1 MHQAKTM
8 GTKFV
13 ALFALAVAAI
23 MAVGATAT
31 SAYAFENAQ
40 TQVILNPSKA
50 QTITVGSSITLKAT
64 TQAEEGHLEVLGT
77 PEITWISSKPSVA
90 TVASGK
96 VTGKAAGT
104 ADITVTYTYK
114 QEGAE
119 DRIFSATNQVT
130 VKKCAQSLK
139 IGVDPLS
146 KTYYAAKRGAYK
158 GKLSTTKTVTSSYAA
173 AKKAFKISGN
183 KSTLQ
188 FSKYRV
194 YKYSTKSKKYVAVS
208 TTGTYGKYFT
218 IGKTGK
224 IYAKKGLPKGT
235 YKVTVKVYSPK
246 TAVKYNS
253 ATKYTHLKVK
263 VK

>member
-8 GTKFV
+8 GTKLV

-31 SAYAFENAQ
+31 SAYAFESAES
-40 TQVILNPSKA
+40 QVILNPSKD

-64 TQAEEGHLEVLGT
+64 SQAEESHLAVLGT
-77 PEITWISSKPSVA
+77 PEITWTSSNPSVA
-90 TVASGK
+90 TVANGK

-104 ADITVTYTYK
+104 ATIKVTYTYK
-114 QEGAE
+114 KEGKE
-119 DRIFSATNQVT
+119 DRVFSATSKVT
-130 VKKCAQSLK
+130 VNKCAQSLK
-139 IGVDPLS
+139 VGVDPLS
-146 KTYYAAKRGAYK
+146 KTYYAAKKGAYK
-158 GKLSTTKTVTSSYAA
+158 GKLSATKTVTSSYAA

-188 FSKYRV
+188 FSKYKV
-194 YKYSTKSKKYVAVS
+194 YKYSTKTKKYVAVS
-208 TTGTYGKYFT
+208 TTGTYGKYFS

-224 IYAKKGLPKGT
+224 MYAKKGLAKGT
-235 YKVTVKVYSPK
+235 YKVTIKVYSPK